1 MSINHSVVF
10 GLVLLLLGG
19 CTTYGV
25 VDNPPMQKIDLDAG
39 YSWRALAEHRS
50 DQDLVVMLSLS
61 GGGTRAAALAY
72 GVLQGLRDTMIEVD
86 GKQVSLLKEVDY
98 ISSVSGG
105 SFTAAYYGLYG
116 DRLFEDFEQD
126 FLLLDVEGHLLWGLL
141 NPLEWI
147 RPGGRTEMAIR
158 YYNEKIFHD
167 ATFADMNTEDGTLIL
182 INASDLAHGVRFSFI
197 QDYFN
202 LLCSDLDSF
211 SVARAVTASSAV
223 PILFLPVV
231 LENYRDCDTSHLPWL
246 ERIRKHAG
254 TDPLMNQM
262 VKDIDSLLDKQER
275 RYVHLVDGGITDNLG
290 LRARYELITLAGG
303 AQASERSLHH
313 KPPSHL
319 IIISVD
325 ASTDPK
331 SSMDQSTAEPSIIK
345 TIGAMT
351 DVQLH
356 RYNTGTL
363 ELVEN
368 SMKQWSKALST
379 PEHPVTP
386 YFIRIGEQQ
395 ITSSQHRLFFNQ
407 IPTSFGLSK
416 EQVDRLVVG
425 GRRMLLDDPE
435 YRKLVTDLGA
445 HIQQKP
451 NQGPADDVQP
461 QPQQETNRSP
471 RTLTNPARQ
480 AGPG

>member
-1 MSINHSVVF
+1 
-10 GLVLLLLGG
+10 LVLLLLGG

-25 VDNPPMQKIDLDAG
+25 VDNPPMEKIDLDAG
-39 YSWRALAEHRS
+39 YSWRALAAHRS
-50 DQDLVVMLSLS
+50 NENLVVMLSLS

-72 GVLQGLRDTMIEVD
+72 GVLQGLRDTLIEVD
-86 GKQVSLLKEVDY
+86 GTSVPLLDEVDY

-116 DRLFEDFEQD
+116 DRLFEDFKED

-141 NPLEWI
+141 NPLEWF
-147 RPGGRTEMAIR
+147 RAGGRTEMAIR
-158 YYNEKIFHD
+158 YYNEQIFHD
-167 ATFADMNTEDGTLIL
+167 ATFADMNTKDGTLIL

-197 QDYFN
+197 QDYFD

-211 SVARAVTASSAV
+211 QVARAVTASSAV

-231 LENYRDCDTSHLPWL
+231 LENFRDCDTSHLPWL

-254 TDPLMNQM
+254 SDPLMDQM
-262 VKDIDSLLDKQER
+262 VKDIDSLLDKKER

-290 LRARYELITLAGG
+290 LRALYELITLAGG
-303 AQASERSLHH
+303 AQAYEHSLHR

-319 IIISVD
+319 VIISVD

-331 SSMDQSTAEPSIIK
+331 SAMDQSTAEPSIIK
-345 TIGAMT
+345 TISAMT

-368 SMKQWSKALST
+368 SMTQWSKALST

-386 YFIRIGEQQ
+386 YFIRIGEQE
-395 ITSSQHRLFFNQ
+395 INSSEHRLLFNE

-416 EQVDRLVVG
+416 EQVDRLTAG
-425 GRRMLLDDPE
+425 GRRLLVEHPV
-435 YRKLVTDLGA
+435 YRRLITELGA
-445 HIQQKP
+445 RIPAQRKP
-451 NQGPADDVQP
+451 PSASQPESSAD
-461 QPQQETNRSP
+461 R
-471 RTLTNPARQ
+471 
-480 AGPG
+480 